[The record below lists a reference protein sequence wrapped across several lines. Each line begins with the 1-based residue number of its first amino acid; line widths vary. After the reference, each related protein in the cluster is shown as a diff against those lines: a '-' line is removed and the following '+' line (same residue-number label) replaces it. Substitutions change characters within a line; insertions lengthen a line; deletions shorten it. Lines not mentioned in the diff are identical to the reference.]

1 MGDIVNL
8 RRERK
13 RQDRRREEAKAAE
26 NRALFGMTKAKRL
39 SIEAEREKAERSL
52 DSLRL
57 IPPNE
62 R

>member
-13 RQDRRREEAKAAE
+13 RQDRRRQEAKAAE

-39 SIEAEREKAERSL
+39 SIEAEREIAERAL